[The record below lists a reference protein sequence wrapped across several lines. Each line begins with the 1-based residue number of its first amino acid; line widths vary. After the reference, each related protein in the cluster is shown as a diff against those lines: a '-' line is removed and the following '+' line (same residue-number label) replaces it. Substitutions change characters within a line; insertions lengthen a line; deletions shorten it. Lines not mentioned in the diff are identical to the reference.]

1 MNLDLTNF
9 RTVNSDRLFYDQY
22 HYCVLFRQTELSAIR
37 GLQTHN
43 IDQVI
48 AMRNRW
54 RNMSSS
60 SKNVITDDVVQRLHT
75 MCKFL
80 QTKQDRV
87 KIVISMDYGYLYTND
102 LSIVQEIQNIPWIS
116 TYDLKKVAITRARD
130 VVVLQNP
137 QWSQRSYFKS
147 RRIAVDQQQKLKAF
161 LTSRQNIKMG
171 PGLKTWLDKIHTRPW
186 NNYTLDYFFFDHNN
200 DGELFLFQIAFPGL
214 IRKTVPIVAK

>member
-137 QWSQRSYFKS
+137 QWTQRSYFKS
-147 RRIAVDQQQKLKAF
+147 RRIAVDQQQKLNAF

-171 PGLKTWLDKIHTRPW
+171 PGLKTWLDKIHARPW